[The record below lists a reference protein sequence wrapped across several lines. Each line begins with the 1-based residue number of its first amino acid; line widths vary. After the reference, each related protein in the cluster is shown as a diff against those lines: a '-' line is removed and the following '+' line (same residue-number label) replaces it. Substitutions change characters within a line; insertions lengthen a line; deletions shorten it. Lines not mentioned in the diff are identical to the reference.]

1 MGERQAFGTNLRRR
15 RVQHGISLE
24 QIAESTKVS
33 IELWEALER
42 SDLSRWPTGI
52 YARAYVRAYA
62 MEIGVDPDATV
73 DEFCRLFPNG
83 DRRAERVVRG
93 QATLVGHELDW
104 QDDLV
109 GSILDEKRATPA
121 VSRMPVTPIAFTR
134 TGRIV
139 ASLLDMAAVSVVAAS
154 FKTLFPLGWAGAL
167 AAGAL
172 TYHAV
177 SLVAL
182 GSTAAVWA
190 IDTYLAN
197 RHPTLARTRQPRF
210 LKLVRG
216 SDRVKA

>member
-1 MGERQAFGTNLRRR
+1 MGERQAFGTNLRRKR
-15 RVQHGISLE
+15 IQHGVSLE
-24 QIAESTKVS
+24 QIAASTKVTAD
-33 IELWEALER
+33 LWEGLER

-52 YARAYVRAYA
+52 YARGYVRAYA
-62 MEIGVDPDATV
+62 VEIGVDPDATV

-93 QATLVGHELDW
+93 QAAIVGHDLQW

-109 GSILDEKRATPA
+109 GSVIDEKRASTARPPATP
-121 VSRMPVTPIAFTR
+121 MAFTR

-139 ASLLDMAAVSVVAAS
+139 ASLLDLGGALATSAAIRVA
-154 FKTLFPLGWAGAL
+154 LPLGWTGAL

-177 SLVAL
+177 SLMAL
-182 GSTAAVWA
+182 GSTPAVWA
-190 IDTYLAN
+190 IDTYLSS
-197 RHPTLARTRQPRF
+197 RHPTATRTKQPRF